1 MAAHRKPRPSPLGRP
16 AARTAATLA
25 LASAATATL
34 FEGSGHADP
43 AGPRRT
49 PAQVRTEVDRLYQEA
64 EVATERYN
72 GAKERADA
80 ARVSYD
86 RLRDEAARRTER
98 LNTARQSLGA
108 VAAAQYRSGGLDPA
122 LQLALTSDP
131 DDYLE
136 RAALAQKAG
145 DRQAAALT
153 AVRREIAG
161 LAQLRAESADRLTA
175 LRGHEAELRR
185 QKATVLDKLATA
197 RRLLARLTAEER
209 ARYEAAVAA
218 RTTPTAAGTSGAAAG
233 GGTAAR
239 ADRSSGDRGTGAGP
253 GTTPASASAPAAA
266 TAPAVGRAS
275 AALSFARAQ
284 LGKPYVWG
292 ATGPSAYDCS
302 GLTQAAWRAAGVSLP
317 RTTYTQI
324 NAGRRVSRS
333 ELAPGDLVFFYSG
346 ISHVGL
352 YIGGG
357 QMIHAPRPGAPV
369 RIAPIDEMPFAGATR
384 VA

>member
-1 MAAHRKPRPSPLGRP
+1 MAAHRKSKQSPLG
-16 AARTAATLA
+16 ASAVRTAATLA

-43 AGPRRT
+43 RPT
-49 PAQVRTEVDRLYQEA
+49 TAQVKAKVDRLYEEA

-72 GAKERADA
+72 GAKEKADEARAA
-80 ARVSYD
+80 FD

-98 LNTARQSLGA
+98 LNTARDALGTM
-108 VAAAQYRSGGLDPA
+108 AAAQYRSGGLDPA
-122 LQLALTSDP
+122 VQLALTSDP
-131 DDYLE
+131 DQYLE
-136 RAALAQKAG
+136 RAALAEKAG
-145 DRQAAALT
+145 DRQAAAVT
-153 AVRREIAG
+153 AVRRELTAIR
-161 LAQLRAESADRLTA
+161 QLRGESAGKLTA

-185 QKATVLDKLATA
+185 QKAAVVGKLAEA
-197 RRLLARLTAEER
+197 RALLARLTEEER
-209 ARYEAAVAA
+209 ARYEAAAAA
-218 RTTPTAAGTSGAAAG
+218 RDGSGSSTRTDGPSGT
-233 GGTAAR
+233 GTAGASPTVR
-239 ADRSSGDRGTGAGP
+239 ADRSSGGEREPVT
-253 GTTPASASAPAAA
+253 APDGRAAA
-266 TAPAVGRAS
+266 AI
-275 AALSFARAQ
+275 SFARAQ

-333 ELAPGDLVFFYSG
+333 QLAPGDLVFFYSG

-384 VA
+384 VG

>member
-1 MAAHRKPRPSPLGRP
+1 MAAHRKSKQSPLGGS
-16 AARTAATLA
+16 AVRTAATLA

-43 AGPRRT
+43 RPT
-49 PAQVRTEVDRLYQEA
+49 TAQVRAKVDRLYEGA

-72 GAKERADA
+72 GAKEKADEARAA
-80 ARVSYD
+80 FD

-98 LNTARQSLGA
+98 LNTARDALGA
-108 VAAAQYRSGGLDPA
+108 MAAAQYRSGGLDPA
-122 LQLALTSDP
+122 VQLVLTSDP
-131 DDYLE
+131 DQYLE
-136 RAALAQKAG
+136 RAALAEKAG
-145 DRQAAALT
+145 DRQAAAVT
-153 AVRREIAG
+153 AVRRELTAIR
-161 LAQLRAESADRLTA
+161 QLRAESAGKLTA

-185 QKATVLDKLATA
+185 QKAAVVGKLAEA
-197 RRLLARLTAEER
+197 RTLLARLTEEER
-209 ARYEAAVAA
+209 ARYEAAAAA
-218 RTTPTAAGTSGAAAG
+218 RDGHGTTSGADGSSGTSGG
-233 GGTAAR
+233 SPTVR
-239 ADRSSGDRGTGAGP
+239 ADRSSGGERGPVT
-253 GTTPASASAPAAA
+253 APNARAAA
-266 TAPAVGRAS
+266 AI
-275 AALSFARAQ
+275 SFARAQ

-324 NAGRRVSRS
+324 NAGTRVSRS
-333 ELAPGDLVFFYSG
+333 QLAPGDLVFFYSG

-384 VA
+384 VG